1 VQNKNLKSTA
11 LFVLC
16 TLLLGM
22 VGSACSIH
30 SEDVLGVSPTTV
42 AETPVPMPDA
52 TSTMNIPRETEV
64 LPTKQTPLPEA
75 GRNPWEIK
83 FEDHEDPLYTHWATD
98 VGGRYDTEETAPESV
113 KMMLPLIE
121 QILNYRTKYDRY
133 YSDLQFFE
141 NFRDTNQH
149 TMENDVYLWGL
160 MSNVL
165 CIYGDLHPNAIVNGD
180 EIRLS
185 LADVQ
190 DFLSICFADF
200 PAETTFPDTPP
211 EEWLKNPIELGG
223 EDPQE
228 AIKKDGDS
236 YTFKKKDYPI
246 LINLPSRHIIKSA
259 NLWDESHY
267 KLDFI
272 LLFGPDGYDIAIYS
286 VMLQASET
294 PNALGLEWRVAQ
306 IVRADTAEID
316 DC

>member
-1 VQNKNLKSTA
+1 MQNKNLKSTA

-16 TLLLGM
+16 ILLLE
-22 VGSACSIH
+22 VAGSACSVYGEVPGT
-30 SEDVLGVSPTTV
+30 SPQQPAPTLCAVS
-42 AETPVPMPDA
+42 TPNVPQ
-52 TSTMNIPRETEV
+52 ETEAPPV
-64 LPTKQTPLPEA
+64 ESTPLPEA

-113 KMMLPLIE
+113 KMMIPLIE
-121 QILNYRTKYDRY
+121 QILNYRTQYDWC

-211 EEWLKNPIELGG
+211 EEWLKQPIELG

-236 YTFKKKDYPI
+236 YIFKKKDYPI

-259 NLWDESHY
+259 NLWDESRY

-272 LLFGPDGYDIAIYS
+272 LLFGPDGYDMAVYS
-286 VMLQASET
+286 VTLQASET

>member
-1 VQNKNLKSTA
+1 MQNKNLKSTA

-16 TLLLGM
+16 ILLLE
-22 VGSACSIH
+22 VAGSACSVYGEVPDT
-30 SEDVLGVSPTTV
+30 SPQQPAPTLCAVS
-42 AETPVPMPDA
+42 TPNVPQ
-52 TSTMNIPRETEV
+52 ETEAPPV
-64 LPTKQTPLPEA
+64 ESTPLPEA

-113 KMMLPLIE
+113 KMMIPLIE
-121 QILNYRTKYDRY
+121 QILNYRTQYDWC

-200 PAETTFPDTPP
+200 PAET
-211 EEWLKNPIELGG
+211 
-223 EDPQE
+223 
-228 AIKKDGDS
+228 KDGDS
-236 YTFKKKDYPI
+236 YIFKKKDYPI

-259 NLWDESHY
+259 TLWDESRY

-272 LLFGPDGYDIAIYS
+272 LLFGPDGYDMAVYS
-286 VMLQASET
+286 VTLQASET